1 MLTRDEL
8 VESASGTVEV
18 PHSHRLSD
26 QAERVVGAH
35 RDRRGVPRAE
45 SLPGTVGRHLKRA
58 LEDLVALGLSGVTM
72 RRWREGICRQRPLH
86 LDVFAVRLLIRT
98 DHEVLAKS
106 VRHHVSIACAW
117 HAASLAFHVELSSA
131 LDEKREG
138 ALRESGGSGAGAGRS
153 CRSSRKGA
161 ITAR

>member
-1 MLTRDEL
+1 MLTLDEL

-35 RDRRGVPRAE
+35 RDRRGLPCAE
-45 SLPGTVGRHLKRA
+45 SLPGTVGHHLKRA

-98 DHEVLAKS
+98 DHEVFAKS

-131 LDEKREG
+131 LDEKRR
-138 ALRESGGSGAGAGRS
+138 ALCVRAAVAAQELGV
-153 CRSSRKGA
+153 
-161 ITAR
+161 